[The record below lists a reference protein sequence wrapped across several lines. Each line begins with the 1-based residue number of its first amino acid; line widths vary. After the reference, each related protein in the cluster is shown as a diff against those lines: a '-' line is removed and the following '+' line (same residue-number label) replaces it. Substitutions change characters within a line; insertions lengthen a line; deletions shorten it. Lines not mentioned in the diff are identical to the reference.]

1 MQAQDKTKPEPGD
14 GANGGNRVGG
24 QSITILV
31 NTRAVTVEKRELSY
45 DEVVAL
51 AFPQAPTGANVLITV
66 TYRRGHGDKPDG
78 SLLAGQTV
86 KAKEG
91 MKFIVSATD
100 KS

>member
-1 MQAQDKTKPEPGD
+1 MHAQDKTKPEPGD
-14 GANGGNRVGG
+14 SANGENGVGG
-24 QSITILV
+24 QSITIVV
-31 NTRAVTVEKRELSY
+31 NTREVTVEKRELSY

-51 AFPQAPTGANVLITV
+51 AYPQAPTGPNVLITV

-86 KAKEG
+86 KVKDG
-91 MKFIVSATD
+91 MKFVVSATD